1 MVIDFNEML
10 DAYKRILKIPSMSAK
25 GTGINEAASFLKA
38 LLKNMGIK
46 SEIIQTSGNP
56 VVYGEYFTGA
66 PKTLLV
72 YNHYDVQPID
82 PENEWTHE
90 PFAASE
96 DNGRIY
102 ARGAADN
109 KGTLMARIFGIEKAL
124 ENNELH
130 VNLKFLYE
138 GEEEIGSPNLKE
150 FIVKNKDRFAAD
162 DVIMEG
168 SQVGEENRPVIALG
182 VKGLLYVELK
192 SRTGT
197 TDLHSSLAAIAPSP
211 AWNLINALYSV
222 YDNNKVE
229 IPGFYDNITPL
240 SNNDLNILKDYPFNI
255 ERMKSSYGLKNFMFD
270 DKERIIRELFTS
282 PTCNIAGIRSGYA
295 GEGAK
300 TVLPAE
306 AKAKVDFRLVPDQ
319 DPEIIFNSMKEYLRK
334 MGFDLEM
341 NTLGMEY
348 PVRTAPDTE
357 LAQKMISSAIKTY
370 GRKPIIMLNSPGTQP
385 MDLFTRELGIKNA
398 VSAIGVGDNISK
410 AHAPDESISMENFR
424 LAIEH
429 TKNFLSEFQ

>member
-1 MVIDFNEML
+1 M
-10 DAYKRILKIPSMSAK
+10 
-25 GTGINEAASFLKA
+25 
-38 LLKNMGIK
+38 
-46 SEIIQTSGNP
+46 
-56 VVYGEYFTGA
+56 
-66 PKTLLV
+66 

-96 DNGRIY
+96 DKGRIY

-124 ENNELH
+124 VNNELH

-150 FIVKNKDRFAAD
+150 FIGKNKDRFAAD

-211 AWNLINALYSV
+211 AWNLINALKSV

-229 IPGFYDNITPL
+229 IPGFYDNITQL
-240 SNNDLNILKDYPFNI
+240 SNKDLNILKEYPFNI
-255 ERMKSSYGLKNFMFD
+255 EKMKSSYGLKNFMFD
-270 DKERIIRELFTS
+270 EKERIIKELFTS
-282 PTCNIAGIRSGYA
+282 PTCNIAGIISGYT

-306 AKAKVDFRLVPDQ
+306 ARAKVDFRLVPDQ
-319 DPEIIFNSMKEYLRK
+319 DPEIIFDSMKDYLRK
-334 MGFDLEM
+334 MGFGLEM
-341 NTLGMEY
+341 NPLGMEY

-410 AHAPDESISMENFR
+410 AHAPDESISIENFR

-429 TKNFLSEFQ
+429 TNNFLSEFQ

>member
-96 DNGRIY
+96 DHGRIY

-211 AWNLINALYSV
+211 AWNLINALDSV

-229 IPGFYDNITPL
+229 IPSFYDNITPL

-270 DKERIIRELFTS
+270 DKERIIKELFTS
-282 PTCNIAGIRSGYA
+282 PTCNIAGIISGYA

-319 DPEIIFNSMKEYLRK
+319 DPEIIFDSMKDYLRK

-341 NTLGMEY
+341 NPLGMEY

-410 AHAPDESISMENFR
+410 AHAPDESVSIENFR

>member
-410 AHAPDESISMENFR
+410 AHAPDESISIENFR

>member
-211 AWNLINALYSV
+211 AWNLINALDSV

-270 DKERIIRELFTS
+270 DKERIIKELFTS
-282 PTCNIAGIRSGYA
+282 PTCNIAGIISGYA

-319 DPEIIFNSMKEYLRK
+319 DPEIIFDSMKDYLRK

-341 NTLGMEY
+341 NPLGMEY

-410 AHAPDESISMENFR
+410 AHAPDESVSIENFR